1 MKRSLIVSLCSV
13 GFLAKFS
20 YALPRNPVLPL
31 FALFLGAGPEAIGL
45 AVGISTVTG
54 IFFKLPA
61 GALSDIIGRRKT
73 LLIGLGFFAVIPF
86 AYFFID
92 NYHTLVV
99 VRFLHGFATAIY
111 GPVAMAV
118 VADVAGNQK
127 GEMLSWFSTV
137 GIVGTL
143 LGAPVG
149 GFLLSFVGGGEQ
161 TSTTFMVIFAIVAV
175 TGVMA
180 FVLGAI
186 ILPKE
191 EQVVSPPE
199 GSKFA
204 GFLSGICEVGSDK
217 RVLVT
222 SSMESSRHLA
232 LGVLEAFLPIYAVA
246 VVGLSPFHAG
256 LLYAVQIIAA
266 VVAKPVMGRY
276 SDRYGRKYFIA
287 VGLICCSLPIICIPW
302 LTSFS
307 YLLVACLIFG
317 LGEAFVTSSA
327 AALVADFCKAK
338 QYGTAMGVFG
348 TIFDVGHAAGPIL
361 GGILIASLGYA
372 AAFGLVG
379 GALLLVVPV
388 FLYVLREE

>member
-222 SSMESSRHLA
+222 SSMESARHLA